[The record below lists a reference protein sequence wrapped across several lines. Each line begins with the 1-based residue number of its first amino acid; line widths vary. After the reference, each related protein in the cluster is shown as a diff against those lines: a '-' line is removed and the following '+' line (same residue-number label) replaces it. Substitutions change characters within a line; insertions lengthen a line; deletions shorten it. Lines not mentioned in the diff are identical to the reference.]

1 MIEVE
6 LFGIIIGLIG
16 AAITGAFVVVLVDF
30 IVSCCRNKKQKEEK
44 EVHDAE
50 KEGTVPE
57 NKFIDEAVKNSII
70 RGLNSVTCK
79 YQQMDKHLTSDEYLA
94 FERAKE
100 IIKDYAFSGA
110 ELQQYKA
117 WRDAKNKTVC
127 KKQCPNCAGVWK
139 EESIDVTE
147 KLTVQVVFYPKARKL
162 VVEAQA
168 LRYRLFDRQEYPI
181 NYCPWCGRKLK

>member
-6 LFGIIIGLIG
+6 LFGIVIGLIG
-16 AAITGAFVVVLVDF
+16 AAITGAFVVVLVDL
-30 IVSCCRNKKQKEEK
+30 IVSCCRDKKQKEEK
-44 EVHDAE
+44 EVRDAE

-57 NKFIDEAVKNSII
+57 NKFIDEVVKNSII

-117 WRDAKNKTVC
+117 WKDAKTKTIR
-127 KKQCPNCAGVWK
+127 KKPCQNCASLWK
-139 EESIDVTE
+139 EESVDVTK
-147 KLTVQVVFYPKARKL
+147 KLRVQVVFYPEARKL
-162 VVEAQA
+162 VIDTQA
-168 LRYRLFDRQEYPI
+168 LRYGLFDRQEYPI
-181 NYCPWCGRKLK
+181 NYCPWCGRKLD